1 MVRKNPPLY
10 SQSYLDTGKGPV
22 VILLHGLFGNL
33 GMWKH
38 VIAALKNDY
47 RVIVPRLPLFELPIE
62 NASVKFLVKVLNEF
76 IEWNQLDDVT
86 LIGHALGGQ
95 LSLTY
100 THQYPNCVSKLVL
113 SSSAGLIDKHPF
125 INPHDVVNNYEYVH
139 DKVGE
144 AFYRK
149 EFVSNKLV
157 DEIYSTVQNIPK
169 RLALGNIIRSSR
181 HSGVASFLNKID
193 HPVLLVWGLNDKVNV
208 PEQALHFHDLLPN
221 SEVKFIDQCGH
232 LPMVENAALF
242 NKYLLQFLNEPN
254 PLKNWYG

>member
-10 SQSYLDTGKGPV
+10 NQSYLDTGTGPV
-22 VILLHGLFGNL
+22 VVLLHGLFGNVD
-33 GMWKH
+33 MWKP
-38 VIAALKNDY
+38 VIAELKKDY

-62 NASVKFLVKVLNEF
+62 KTSVKWLVKVLHEF
-76 IEWNQLDDVT
+76 IEWNRLDNVI
-86 LIGHALGGQ
+86 LLGHALGGQ
-95 LSLTY
+95 VALTY
-100 THQYPNCVSKLVL
+100 THQYPHRVNKLIL
-113 SSSAGLIDKHPF
+113 SSSSGLIEKDPF
-125 INPHDVVNNYEYVH
+125 INPHDEVNSYEYVH
-139 DKVGE
+139 DKVE
-144 AFYRK
+144 CAFYHK
-149 EFVSNKLV
+149 EFVSDDLV
-157 DEIYSTVQNIPK
+157 DEIFATVQSTSK
-169 RLALGNIIRSSR
+169 RLTLGNIIRSSR

-254 PLKNWYG
+254 PFKNWYG